1 MSRTGRSFP
10 ATVIIRRAP
19 LRVIPP
25 TVDAD
30 TALLTL
36 TVSGSEVATFT
47 DSALV
52 ANYLD
57 ISQSAPDVAQFTEA
71 ATVGLVLTSSTLEQI
86 EHTDA
91 SIAAV
96 GFSPSSTEIK
106 ATETTDSGTESLAF
120 TPSSTEIYFQ
130 APDAATVTIKLTV
143 FISSTPDFTVYI
155 DGLPSVPPTR
165 SYDQAIFNTG
175 SDFDDPIIETGQKIV
190 PAVSGT
196 TREIDCIIS
205 KVNSPTD
212 NVVIKI

>member
-25 TVDAD
+25 TVDVD
-30 TALLTL
+30 TASLTL

-57 ISQSAPDVAQFTEA
+57 ISQTAPDVAQFTEA
-71 ATVGLVLTSSTLEQI
+71 ATGGLALTPSTLEQI

-120 TPSSTEIYFQ
+120 TPSSTETYSQ
-130 APDAATVTIKLTV
+130 APDAATITIKTTPVLGTV
-143 FISSTPDFTVYI
+143 TDISTYI
-155 DGLPSVPPTR
+155 DGSPNIPPIR
-165 SYDQAIFNTG
+165 SYDQTIFNTG
-175 SDFDDPIIETGQKIV
+175 SDFDDPIIET
-190 PAVSGT
+190 
-196 TREIDCIIS
+196 
-205 KVNSPTD
+205 
-212 NVVIKI
+212 